1 MRYREWSGA
10 EKKIARRAFEAALDT
25 ALAESMAEFKA
36 KAAAAV
42 TPEDMWSVES
52 FLRQRRR
59 EIDETFDYR
68 YSQLPVVFGRLI
80 FEGKLDEGRL
90 TGLSEDK
97 LEEIRH
103 HVSYMRS
110 S

>member
-1 MRYREWSGA
+1 MRDGKWSAA
-10 EKKIARRAFEAALDT
+10 EKKFARRAFEAALET
-25 ALAESMAEFKA
+25 ALAGIMAEFKA

-42 TPEDMWSVES
+42 TPEDMWSIEH

-59 EIDETFDYR
+59 EIEETFDYR
-68 YSQLPVVFGRLI
+68 YSQLLVIFGRLVL
-80 FEGKLDEGRL
+80 EGHLDEARL

-97 LEEIRH
+97 LEEIRRD
-103 HVSYMRS
+103 VSLLRS